1 MNGNLQTAA
10 AGQAS
15 QEDQFRGLGEQAN
28 VNMIVLPKTVR
39 ENLDNKI
46 SQAQRR
52 LDSLKMAR
60 IEMEKAGML
69 DLNIENLRTAMNY

>member
-10 AGQAS
+10 QAS

-60 IEMEKAGML
+60 VEMEKAGML